1 MRRTAP
7 TLADR
12 VAARAVTQA
21 LLPGWDVDEAGASLE
36 RLAGGNRLV
45 IEVALARVVRTL
57 ADRPSAAAERAAE
70 ALRRALGAVP
80 LAS

>member
-1 MRRTAP
+1 
-7 TLADR
+7 

-21 LLPGWDVDEAGASLE
+21 LLPGWDVDDAAGSLE

-45 IEVALARVVRTL
+45 MEVALARVRRNL
-57 ADRPSAAAERAAE
+57 ADRPSAAAERAAQ
-70 ALRRALGAVP
+70 ALTRALGAVP